1 MLEIANLGDLFYLTL
16 RQAYDA
22 EKCIVEALPA
32 MREASSSSELTH
44 AFQTHLEETHLHVD
58 RLLQIFEW
66 LDKKAGT
73 DTCHAAK
80 GLVKDADD
88 AVLLDL
94 VGVDAPVK
102 DAALIAAAQRVEHF
116 EIAMYGTLR
125 SWAVALDKPKIMEVL
140 ELTIEEEKNA
150 DTVLTAIAGTL
161 NLRAAHTG

>member
-1 MLEIANLGDLFYLTL
+1 MSEISNLSDLFYLNL
-16 RQAYDA
+16 RRAYDA
-22 EKCIVEALPA
+22 EKRIADALPA

-66 LDKKAGT
+66 LDKKANT
-73 DTCHAAK
+73 DTCHALK
-80 GLVKDADD
+80 GLVKDADY

-102 DAALIAAAQRVEHF
+102 DAALIAAAQQVEHF

-125 SWAVALDKPKIMEVL
+125 SWAAALDTPKIMEAL
-140 ELTIEEEKNA
+140 ELTLEEEKNA

>member
-1 MLEIANLGDLFYLTL
+1 MPEIENFRDVFYFNL
-16 RQAYDA
+16 RRAYDA
-22 EKCIVEALPA
+22 EKRIVDALPP
-32 MREASSSSELTH
+32 MREAASSSELTQ

-66 LDKKAGT
+66 LDRKANA
-73 DTCHAAK
+73 DTCHAVK
-80 GLVKDADD
+80 GLVQDADY

-94 VGVDAPVK
+94 VGVDAPIK
-102 DAALIAAAQRVEHF
+102 DAALIAAAQQVEHF

-125 SWAVALDKPKIMEVL
+125 SWAVALEKPKIMEML
-140 ELTIEEEKNA
+140 ELTVEEEQNA